1 MNDCAVQSGSLVL
14 RKVLAMQPNV
24 DVRQPVQQRARSA
37 APSHPWIIGMIADE
51 DRLLV
56 EPSPPVEPAVRQY
69 SYASECECPNDCL
82 RDHENE

>member
-1 MNDCAVQSGSLVL
+1 
-14 RKVLAMQPNV
+14 MQLNV

-37 APSHPWIIGMIADE
+37 APSHPWILGLIADD
-51 DRLLV
+51 DRPLV
-56 EPSPPVEPAVRQY
+56 EPSPLVEPALRQY

>member
-1 MNDCAVQSGSLVL
+1 MTDEAVESGSLVL
-14 RKVLAMQPNV
+14 RKVLAMQLNV
-24 DVRQPVQQRARSA
+24 DVRQPVQQSARSA
-37 APSHPWIIGMIADE
+37 APSHPWILGLIADD

-56 EPSPPVEPAVRQY
+56 EPSPLVEPATRPY